1 MNEEGNKSVWFV
13 PRSTVGGYHLAVEIV
28 SSGEDCYVF
37 VRSGVGMADKGDI
50 HDLES
55 LMTLVDIKYI
65 IGRRPSL
72 LPFEKAVEFMTK
84 QTAFKRA

>member
-1 MNEEGNKSVWFV
+1 MESVWFV
-13 PRSTVGGYHLAVEIV
+13 PKNEIAGKYYLAVEIV
-28 SSGEDCYVF
+28 RSGEDCYVF
-37 VRSGVGMADKGDI
+37 IRSGAGMDDKGDI

-65 IGRRPSL
+65 IGRRPTL
-72 LPFEKAVEFMTK
+72 LSFDKAVEFMNK

>member
-13 PRSTVGGYHLAVEIV
+13 PKNTVGGYHLAVEIV

-37 VRSGVGMADKGDI
+37 VRSGVGMDDKGDI

-55 LMTLVDIKYI
+55 LMTLVDIKYVT
-65 IGRRPSL
+65 GRRPSPL
-72 LPFEKAVEFMTK
+72 TFKNTVQFMDN
-84 QTAFKRA
+84 QTALKRA